1 MLDRVAIAVLAALLL
16 VILVTHR
23 EPPLLVSIK
32 EKYSALL
39 AYLDGPDNKDP
50 RWDKLKRRAIVTGLV
65 DHDKSKGP
73 IGFNVNKGYEICIC
87 LAGDDIN
94 SAFYVLLHELAHMTV
109 SEYDH
114 STKFWNNFR
123 DLKTLCN
130 SLGIYDN
137 SAGSSKYCGDSVV
150 RS

>member
-1 MLDRVAIAVLAALLL
+1 MLALVLAAIL
-16 VILVTHR
+16 VYILVTHR
-23 EPPLLVSIK
+23 QPPLLVALK

-39 AYLDGPDNKDP
+39 VYLNSGANTDP
-50 RWDKLKRRAIVTGLV
+50 RWDKLKRRTIVTGLV

-73 IGFNVNKGYEICIC
+73 IGYNVNKGYEICIC

-114 STKFWNNFR
+114 STKFWSNFK
-123 DLKTLCN
+123 DLKALCN

-137 SAGSSKYCGDSVV
+137 SSGSSKYCGDSVV

>member
-1 MLDRVAIAVLAALLL
+1 MLALVLAAIL
-16 VILVTHR
+16 VYILVTHR
-23 EPPLLVSIK
+23 QPPLLVALK

-39 AYLDGPDNKDP
+39 VYLHSGVNTDP
-50 RWDKLKRRAIVTGLV
+50 RWEKLKHRTIVTGLV
-65 DHDKSKGP
+65 DYDKSKGP
-73 IGFNVNKGYEICIC
+73 IGYNVNKGYEICIC

-114 STKFWNNFR
+114 TTKFWKNFK
-123 DLKTLCN
+123 DLKALCN

-137 SAGSSKYCGDSVV
+137 SSGSSKYCGDSVI

>member
-1 MLDRVAIAVLAALLL
+1 MLATVILAAILLY
-16 VILVTHR
+16 ILVTHR
-23 EPPLLVSIK
+23 QPPLLVAIK

-39 AYLDGPDNKDP
+39 LYLHSGANTDP
-50 RWDKLKRRAIVTGLV
+50 RWEKLKHRTIVTGLV

-73 IGFNVNKGYEICIC
+73 IGYNVNKGYEICIC

-109 SEYDH
+109 TEYDH
-114 STKFWNNFR
+114 TTKFWANFK
-123 DLKTLCN
+123 DLKVLCN

>member
-1 MLDRVAIAVLAALLL
+1 MWPLTVLLAVVLL
-16 VILVTHR
+16 VILVTHK
-23 EPPLLVSIK
+23 EPPLLTALK
-32 EKYSALL
+32 EKYSAFLV
-39 AYLDGPDNKDP
+39 YLHSPANKDS
-50 RWDKLKRRAIVTGLV
+50 RWDRLKHRAIVTGLV

-109 SEYDH
+109 TEYDH
-114 STKFWNNFR
+114 STKFWKNFR

-137 SAGSSKYCGDSVV
+137 AAGSTKYCGDSVV
-150 RS
+150 RT